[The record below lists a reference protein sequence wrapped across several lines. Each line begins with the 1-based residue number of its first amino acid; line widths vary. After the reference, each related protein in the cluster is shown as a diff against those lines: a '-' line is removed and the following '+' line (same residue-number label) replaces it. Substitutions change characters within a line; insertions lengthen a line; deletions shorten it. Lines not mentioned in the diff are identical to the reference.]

1 MASFTRTNGLG
12 HAHATLYSTNNIGFY
27 VIDGDGSGTS
37 LATKGGIGSS
47 LEAMAQALNPIMFNS
62 EGTAGLV
69 NIAVDNSQWNAASLQ
84 VALRNLGT
92 VDSYDFSAGTVTAG
106 GQVIVSA

>member
-12 HAHATLYSTNNIGFY
+12 HAHATLYSTANIGFY
-27 VIDGDGSGTS
+27 VINGDGSGTS
-37 LATKGGIGSS
+37 LAGKGGIGSS
-47 LEAMAQALNPIMFNS
+47 LEAIAQALNPIAFDS
-62 EGTAGLV
+62 EGTGGLV

-92 VDSYDFSAGTVTAG
+92 VDSYDFSAGTVTEG
-106 GQVIVSA
+106 GQFIVSA

>member
-12 HAHATLYSTNNIGFY
+12 HAHETLYSTANIGFY
-27 VIDGDGSGTS
+27 VINGDGSGTS

-47 LEAMAQALNPIMFNS
+47 LEAIAQALNPIAFDS
-62 EGTAGLV
+62 EGTGGLV

-84 VALRNLGT
+84 VALRALGT
-92 VDSYDFSAGTVTAG
+92 VDSYDFSAGTVTEG
-106 GQVIVSA
+106 GQFIVSA

>member
-27 VIDGDGSGTS
+27 VVNGDGSGTS

-47 LEAMAQALNPIMFNS
+47 LEALAQAINPIMFNS
-62 EGTAGLV
+62 EGTGGLV
-69 NIAVDNSQWNAASLQ
+69 SFAVDNSQWDAASLQ
-84 VALRNLGT
+84 VAIRALGT
-92 VDSYDFSAGTVTAG
+92 VDSYDFSAAAVTAG
-106 GQVIVSA
+106 GQAVVSA

>member
-12 HAHATLYSTNNIGFY
+12 HAHATLYSTANIGFF
-27 VIDGDGSGTS
+27 VINGDGSGTS

-47 LEAMAQALNPIMFNS
+47 LEAIAQALNPIAFDS
-62 EGTAGLV
+62 EGTGGLV
-69 NIAVDNSQWNAASLQ
+69 NIAVDKSQWDAASLQ
-84 VALRNLGT
+84 VALRALGT
-92 VDSYDFSAGTVTAG
+92 VDSYNFSAGTVTAG